1 MFALKDHGNSAC
13 HQHVILEKEH
23 EEAVAVGKSLPPKKI
38 QRRPL
43 TSESQIYLDIQQ
55 LSDKNYETLSKFH
68 DISFYIVLQR
78 VPYSFSKPSCV

>member
-1 MFALKDHGNSAC
+1 MFALKDHDNSAC

-78 VPYSFSKPSCV
+78 VPYSFSKPS